1 MDWTKW
7 MVRMYMTIT
16 FKIPLIP
23 TSYHELLTELSVPTL
38 VQDFVILPRP
48 PKLEMSWD
56 SKKKRCEKMRITFF
70 IEEPSMSKFI
80 NVLFP
85 MMLITILSGW
95 NVVAAC
101 RPLGV
106 YTWMSL
112 PEDDDNSYAIS
123 ITDYLEIASGIAIAT
138 ILLMPQLIDRK
149 IKKNWTLNHF
159 YIILV
164 SKSCGRSQT
173 ML

>member
-1 MDWTKW
+1 
-7 MVRMYMTIT
+7 
-16 FKIPLIP
+16 
-23 TSYHELLTELSVPTL
+23 
-38 VQDFVILPRP
+38 
-48 PKLEMSWD
+48 
-56 SKKKRCEKMRITFF
+56 
-70 IEEPSMSKFI
+70 
-80 NVLFP
+80 
-85 MMLITILSGW
+85 
-95 NVVAAC
+95 
-101 RPLGV
+101 
-106 YTWMSL
+106 MSL